1 MWELP
6 EMQQAWEKRD
16 ASAVIRLVRWNT
28 DLSLTALVKLTGL
41 AQSTLSGI
49 ISGKVELK
57 NLDKINTALE
67 GLSPFCQQVRE
78 APQES
83 RPERVVNAS
92 SPPWS
97 AHRDALDMEECAHAL
112 EMLEKAYTTVPS
124 TTVLAQIGPL
134 HGQLS
139 QIMSAEHEAQRLRA
153 RSNLLMGQVLWDASQ
168 RRDIHTAIGHLDEAA
183 VIAQAIGDH
192 GILAHALLRRSF
204 IPLYSPTADPQLA
217 LVTARRA
224 MITAHEDRELR
235 ALAALHVSEA
245 HARLHS
251 HFDAEQHLD
260 HADAL
265 ARGAPDID
273 SGAWEGRRLRIAGSV
288 YLELD
293 QPSRA
298 QSILEQAVH
307 VLSDR
312 PKTRG
317 IALANLSLAHVRQ
330 QEIEGATSVLHHA
343 MDLSRTTHAGGA
355 TPLIASVVRELAP
368 WRTVPAVVDVQ
379 DRFIDLLTR

>member
-1 MWELP
+1 MR
-6 EMQQAWEKRD
+6 QAWEERD
-16 ASAVIRLVRWNT
+16 ASTVIRLVRWNT

-41 AQSTLSGI
+41 AQSTLSDI
-49 ISGKVELK
+49 VSGKTVLK

-67 GLSPFCQQVRE
+67 GLSLFCQQ
-78 APQES
+78 AQEVPKEP
-83 RPERVVNAS
+83 RLQRVGETS
-92 SPPWS
+92 MTPWS
-97 AHRDALDMEECAHAL
+97 AHRDVFDMEEFAHAL
-112 EMLEKAYTTVPS
+112 ERLEKAYTTVPS

-139 QIMSAEHEAQRLRA
+139 QIMSAEYEAQRLRA

-168 RRDIHTAIGHLDEAA
+168 RRDVHSAAGHLDEAA

-192 GILAHALLRRSF
+192 DVLAHALLRRSF
-204 IPLYSPTADPQLA
+204 IPLYSPAGDPQLA
-217 LVTARRA
+217 LATARRA

-235 ALAALHVSEA
+235 ALAALHVGEA
-245 HARLHS
+245 HARLRDH
-251 HFDAEQHLD
+251 HDAEQHLD

-265 ARGAPDID
+265 AREAPDLD
-273 SGAWEGRRLRIAGSV
+273 SGTWEGRRLRIAGSV

-298 QSILEQAVH
+298 QSALEQAVH
-307 VLSDR
+307 VLRDR

-317 IALANLSLAHVRQ
+317 IALANLSLTHVRQ
-330 QEIEGATSVLHHA
+330 REVEGATTVLHHA
-343 MDLSRTTHAGGA
+343 MDLSCTTHAGGA

-368 WRTVPAVVDVQ
+368 WRTVPAVVNVQ